1 MLASTDG
8 PPKWLRK
15 VVKEIFGK
23 ADLQVSGKGLAGRGA
38 VVTARRS
45 REAPSRRD
53 HDHVIQVPRGN
64 RMLQLL
70 TRPGVFSPGRLDGG
84 ARALLTSFTA
94 DEGERVLDLGCGIGV
109 LGLAAAAD
117 GAASAV
123 LVDSSARAVDTS
135 IRNANSNDLAAVEVV
150 LRSDLED
157 IPGGP
162 FDRVLANP
170 PYFSNGRIADA
181 FARTGAARMAD
192 GGVLHMVAKAV
203 PMHREILERH
213 FRRVEVGS
221 VGDYGVFTASGPR

>member
-1 MLASTDG
+1 MA
-8 PPKWLRK
+8 
-15 VVKEIFGK
+15 
-23 ADLQVSGKGLAGRGA
+23 
-38 VVTARRS
+38 
-45 REAPSRRD
+45 
-53 HDHVIQVPRGN
+53 
-64 RMLQLL
+64 
-70 TRPGVFSPGRLDGG
+70 
-84 ARALLTSFTA
+84 
-94 DEGERVLDLGCGIGV
+94 
-109 LGLAAAAD
+109 
-117 GAASAV
+117 
-123 LVDSSARAVDTS
+123 SARAVDTS